1 MLFLKAKQ
9 KDGLGEEI
17 AKWEIKVNGEN
28 IVGEEPKDFDL
39 VFTLENEEDEKL
51 MPGTEGSFEVAL
63 NVEHTE
69 VSVRYDITID
79 DTVLDETDIKLKSVT
94 EIEKATPL
102 VRTGENTYTGL
113 ILLED
118 ILDAGFLNRVK
129 ITLEWEV
136 DENNP
141 DINPD
146 DIDALEIGLPITVK
160 VTQYLDDEI
169 VPYT

>member
-118 ILDAGFLNRVK
+118 ILDTDFLNRVK